1 VGHLHG
7 FAGEAALTSPGRHP
21 APLTSP
27 DAFSVVARRAGLWL
41 LFLAP
46 FFYASYGFANWL
58 ASRRDDVGTIVFAWE
73 RHVPFLAWTIVP
85 YWSINLFYA
94 LSLLLNRTRQGVDRL
109 ACRYLF
115 VQIVAVSFF
124 IALPLKASFVRPETD
139 GLPGFLFQ
147 VLGGFDMPFNQ
158 APSLHIALLV
168 IIWDHW
174 RHALGGAWRMVWHVW
189 CLLIGVSV
197 LTTWQHHFID
207 IPTGAL
213 LGFTALWLFPREG
226 DVPVS
231 RDALAHRRDENAAR
245 RERSSRLAWRYGLG
259 ALGLVAFTWLLVPLA
274 PSAMVLVWP
283 ALALAI
289 VAFAYGTL
297 SVAPF
302 QKAADGSVMLA
313 ARILLWPT
321 RLGARINAWAWTR
334 RLPAHVPIADGV
346 SLGRFPDAMEADGF
360 VTIIDLAAELVRP
373 ADIRREWV
381 SIPMLDLVPPRAE
394 EVEAAAMTVE
404 RARLAGPVLVCCAL
418 GFQRSATVVAQWLV
432 MTGRAADVERAAA
445 MIAAAGRP
453 VHLAPVAASEAVRP

>member
-1 VGHLHG
+1 MGHLHSR
-7 FAGEAALTSPGRHP
+7 AGEAALTPPGLHP
-21 APLTSP
+21 APLP
-27 DAFSVVARRAGLWL
+27 RRDGFSDVARRAGLWL

-46 FFYASYGFANWL
+46 FFYLSYGFANWL
-58 ASRRDDVGTIVFAWE
+58 ASRRDDVGSIVFSWE
-73 RHVPFLAWTIVP
+73 RHIPFLAWTIVP
-85 YWSINLFYA
+85 YWSINLLYA

-124 IALPLKASFVRPETD
+124 IALPLKATFVRPETD
-139 GLPGFLFQ
+139 GLPGFLFG

-174 RHALGGAWRMVWHVW
+174 RPVLGGVWRIVWHVW

-213 LGFTALWLFPREG
+213 LGFAALWLFPREG

-231 RDALAHRRDENAAR
+231 SISLSRRRSESSAR
-245 RERSSRLAWRYGLG
+245 RSKSAWLAWRYGLG
-259 ALGLVAFTWLLVPLA
+259 ALGLVALTWFLVPKAPLA
-274 PSAMVLVWP
+274 LALLWP

-289 VAFAYGTL
+289 VSLAYGIL

-302 QKAADGSVMLA
+302 QKSADGSVTLA

-321 RLGARINAWAWTR
+321 CVGARVNASAWTR
-334 RLPAHVPIADGV
+334 RLPASVAITDGV
-346 SLGRFPDAMEADGF
+346 SLGRFPNALEADGF
-360 VTIIDLAAELVRP
+360 VTVIDLAAELVRP
-373 ADIRREWV
+373 ADIRCTWI
-381 SIPMLDLVPPRAE
+381 SIPMLDLVPPRLD
-394 EVEAAAMTVE
+394 EVEAAAMAIE
-404 RARLAGPVLVCCAL
+404 RARAAGPVLVCCAL
-418 GFQRSATVVAQWLV
+418 GFQRSATVVAHWLV
-432 MTGRAADVERAAA
+432 TTGRSPNLDRAAA
-445 MIAAAGRP
+445 MLAAAGRP
-453 VHLAPVAASEAVRP
+453 VHLVNVAATETQRP

>member
-1 VGHLHG
+1 MGHLHG
-7 FAGEAALTSPGRHP
+7 VAGEAALTSPGLHP
-21 APLTSP
+21 APVSRA
-27 DAFSVVARRAGLWL
+27 DAFPDVARRAGLWL

-46 FFYASYGFANWL
+46 FFYLSYGFANWL
-58 ASRRDDVGTIVFAWE
+58 TSRRDDVSTIVFAWE

-115 VQIVAVSFF
+115 VQVVAVSFF

-139 GLPGFLFQ
+139 GLPGFLFG

-174 RHALGGAWRMVWHVW
+174 RHALGGAWRMVWHIW

-213 LGFTALWLFPREG
+213 LGFAALWLFPREG

-231 RDALAHRRDENAAR
+231 RSSRSRRRSESSAR
-245 RERSSRLAWRYGLG
+245 RGKSWRLAWRYGLG

-274 PSAMVLVWP
+274 PVALVLAWP
-283 ALALAI
+283 GLALGI
-289 VAFAYGTL
+289 VALAYGTL

-302 QKAADGSVMLA
+302 QKSADGSVTLA

-334 RLPAHVPIADGV
+334 RLPASVPIADGV

-360 VTIIDLAAELVRP
+360 VTVIDLAAELARP
-373 ADIRREWV
+373 ADIRCNWI
-381 SIPMLDLVPPRAE
+381 SIPMLDLVPPRPE
-394 EVEAAAMTVE
+394 EVEAAAMAIE
-404 RARLAGPVLVCCAL
+404 RARPAGPVLVCCAL
-418 GFQRSATVVAQWLV
+418 GFQRSATVVAYWLV
-432 MTGRAADVERAAA
+432 MTGRAATRECAAA
-445 MIAAAGRP
+445 MIVAAGRP
-453 VHLAPVAASEAVRP
+453 VHLAPVIASETVRP

>member
-1 VGHLHG
+1 M
-7 FAGEAALTSPGRHP
+7 TR
-21 APLTSP
+21 P
-27 DAFSVVARRAGLWL
+27 DAFSDVAVRAGLWL

-46 FFYASYGFANWL
+46 FFYLSYGFANWL
-58 ASRRDDVGTIVFAWE
+58 ASRRDDVGTIVFEWE

-85 YWSINLFYA
+85 YWSINLFYG

-109 ACRYLF
+109 ARRYLF

-124 IALPLKASFVRPETD
+124 IVLPLKASFVRPETD
-139 GLPGFLFQ
+139 GLPGFLFG

-174 RHALGGAWRMVWHVW
+174 RHVFGSVWRGVWHVW
-189 CLLIGVSV
+189 CLLIGLSV

-213 LGFTALWLFPREG
+213 LGFAALLLFPRDG
-226 DVPVS
+226 KVPVS
-231 RDALAHRRDENAAR
+231 LEALSR
-245 RERSSRLAWRYGLG
+245 RETPVRRRKSLRLAWRYGLG
-259 ALGLVAFTWLLVPLA
+259 AVGLVAFTWLLLPLA
-274 PSAMVLVWP
+274 SVAMVLLWP

-289 VAFAYGTL
+289 VALAYGTL

-302 QKAADGSVMLA
+302 QKASDGTVTLA

-334 RLPAHVPIADGV
+334 RLPASVVINDGV
-346 SLGRFPDAMEADGF
+346 SLGRFPNAMEADGF
-360 VTIIDLAAELVRP
+360 VTVVDLAAELVRP
-373 ADIRREWV
+373 ADIRRDWV
-381 SIPMLDLVPPRAE
+381 SIPMLDLVPPRPE
-394 EVEAAAMTVE
+394 EVEAAAMAVE

-418 GFQRSATVVAQWLV
+418 GFQRSATVVAHWLV
-432 MTGRAADVERAAA
+432 MTGRAATRERAAA

-453 VHLAPVAASEAVRP
+453 VHLAPVAASEPARP